1 MRKIYILSLIL
12 LLWAIPVLGANTHS
26 TALASASKQYWSI
39 TKATQTG
46 LDITGSMTIEAW
58 VKFTTLPTSVAPVSI
73 ASRYQTNSRAFLFYI
88 TESGG
93 VYTIA
98 LVLAKAASTN
108 NDGGERSQTITLTT
122 GTWIHLAAVFNAT
135 AETIE
140 FFKDGTSLGSGD
152 SDTDHIYNGSQALEF
167 GANSPHDRFYL
178 NGKLDDIRMWNDV
191 RTQSEIEDNMSVEL
205 VGDEDNLQGYWKF
218 NNDAGV
224 DQTSNDNDLTNINS
238 AVFST
243 DIPTWAAADT
253 CTCPSGDWYV
263 NSSDNCYLAANCDL
277 DTGGLYLLNTG
288 EGSFNIIDGA
298 ELSVTGLESTS
309 TDINVEAGGKILFK

>member
-58 VKFTTLPTSVAPVSI
+58 VKFTTLPTSAAPVSI
-73 ASRYQTNSRAFLFYI
+73 ASRYQTADRAFILTI
-88 TESGG
+88 IESGG
-93 VYTIA
+93 VYSIH
-98 LVLAKAASTN
+98 LVLAKAASSN
-108 NDGGERSQTITLTT
+108 NDEGERSQTITLTT

-140 FFKDGTSLGSGD
+140 FFKNGTSLGSGD
-152 SDTDHIYNGSQALEF
+152 SATDHIYNGGQALEF
-167 GANSPHDRFYL
+167 GANSPHDRNYL
-178 NGKLDDIRMWNDV
+178 NGKLDDIRIWNDV

-205 VGDEDNLQGYWKF
+205 VGDEDNLQGYWRF

-224 DQTSNDNDLTNINS
+224 DQTSNDNDLTNNNS
-238 AVFST
+238 CTFNVDVPGVT
-243 DIPTWAAADT
+243 DT
-253 CTCPSGDWYV
+253 CTPTLDGVWKMDLQDHCTTTVSTY
-263 NSSDNCYLAANCDL
+263 SDYGMECYNQ
-277 DTGGLYLLNTG
+277 
-288 EGSFNIIDGA
+288 
-298 ELSVTGLESTS
+298 
-309 TDINVEAGGKILFK
+309 AGGSWVIAGGVEVRRGSSTNCIPQIEGTGVFSIQPIH